1 MMLATVAGANEQS
14 EKAAS
19 ELLHKRLQHEDPAA
33 AQLLALVQGRDVVV
47 VQGSMDH
54 IESVLSAARIPH
66 TLVQPDQVANWPLKS
81 NMIVMVDCPGV
92 VPDAA
97 VQRIERFVRAGGLLY
112 TTDWALKNLVEKAFP
127 GTIASTGT
135 YTSSEVVPVKV
146 DMTGSDFMSQVL
158 ARKGSQPEW
167 WLEGG
172 SFPIKVLDQSK
183 VDVLA
188 HSDVMKS
195 KYGSSPIVVHFRHD
209 DGEVIHVVS
218 HFYRQMAT
226 QGANVA
232 ANQAV
237 DNYDGLSAKDRD
249 DLKKSMG
256 GISSGEVE
264 SSYSF
269 QRMTSNIVTGKQKKN
284 VELDKLYNQTVRS
297 DANLLAQPAPTA
309 APAAPARHGT
319 RMKVI
324 SKKGNMTQVRDEMG
338 NEGWVPAD
346 ALMAR

>member
-1 MMLATVAGANEQS
+1 MKRAVLAMMLLASVAGADQKSEQ
-14 EKAAS
+14 AAS
-19 ELLHKRLQHEDPAA
+19 ELLHRRLQHEDPSA
-33 AQLLALVQGRDVVV
+33 AQMLALVQGRDVVV

-54 IESVLSAARIPH
+54 IENVLAAARIPH
-66 TLVQPDQVANWPLKS
+66 TLIQPDQVAQWPLKS

-97 VQRIERFVRAGGLLY
+97 VKRIERFVRAGGLLY

-127 GTIASTGT
+127 GTIAATGT
-135 YTSSEVVPVKV
+135 Y
-146 DMTGSDFMSQVL
+146 TGSDFMSQVL

-183 VDVLA
+183 VDILA

-226 QGANVA
+226 QNANVA

-237 DNYDGLSAKDRD
+237 GSYDGLSAKDREE
-249 DLKKSMG
+249 LKSSLRG
-256 GISSGEVE
+256 VSSGDVE
-264 SSYSF
+264 SSYAF

-284 VELDKLYNQTVRS
+284 AELNKIYNQTVRA
-297 DANLLAQPAPTA
+297 DAQLREAPAPTA
-309 APAAPARHGT
+309 AVGAPARHGT

-324 SKKGNMTQVRDEMG
+324 GRKGDQVQVRDEMG
-338 NEGWVPAD
+338 NEGWVD
-346 ALMAR
+346 GKSLVNY